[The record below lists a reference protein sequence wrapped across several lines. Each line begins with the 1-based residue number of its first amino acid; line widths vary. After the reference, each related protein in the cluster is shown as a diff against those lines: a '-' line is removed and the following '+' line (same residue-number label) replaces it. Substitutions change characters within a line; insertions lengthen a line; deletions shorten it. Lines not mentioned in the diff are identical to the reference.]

1 MRARVSIKKDRVL
14 VRASFAWKDEMNSR
28 EIDYLSRNAVLGL
41 MGMKQRRKKVLD
53 YSMGAG
59 ISLNNFL
66 KSPITKRDFLLIM
79 AQIDAI
85 FHKTRQVKLLPKNVC
100 LDVKYVFI
108 NPVTKEL
115 SFLYL
120 PVISSF
126 VGADYLGFMS
136 YIISMVKP
144 VPEQNGDFISQ
155 YAFFLRNL
163 DVYDPV
169 KIDAFIASVDRTV
182 MEMVSRNS
190 PAISKELQ
198 EKPTEASID
207 FEEDTSILE
216 SIDWDYEEDTGL
228 LSGGQ
233 ESGFSLDTDDEGTTN
248 LSDSF
253 PAAGATP
260 VNARSERPQVK
271 LIRILNGQEI
281 LVDKPVFRI
290 GKERSYVD
298 CFIADNGAIS
308 RSHADIISRNGR
320 VFICDKNSKNGTYV
334 NGSAITPE
342 TEVELFVGDSIR
354 LANEEFRF
362 CQA

>member
-1 MRARVSIKKDRVL
+1 M
-14 VRASFAWKDEMNSR
+14 
-28 EIDYLSRNAVLGL
+28 
-41 MGMKQRRKKVLD
+41 
-53 YSMGAG
+53 
-59 ISLNNFL
+59 
-66 KSPITKRDFLLIM
+66 
-79 AQIDAI
+79 
-85 FHKTRQVKLLPKNVC
+85 
-100 LDVKYVFI
+100 YV
-108 NPVTKEL
+108 
-115 SFLYL
+115 

-136 YIISMVKP
+136 YIIGMVKP
-144 VPEQNGDFISQ
+144 VSEQNGDFISQ

-169 KIDAFIASVDRTV
+169 KIDNFIASMDRTV
-182 MEMVSRNS
+182 IEMVSRNS

-198 EKPTEASID
+198 DKPTEAAVD
-207 FEEDTSILE
+207 FNEDTSILE

-233 ESGFSLDTDDEGTTN
+233 ESGFSLGDGDEGTTS
-248 LSDSF
+248 LADVVPSDG
-253 PAAGATP
+253 AAP
-260 VNARSERPQVK
+260 VNSRPRRIQVK
-271 LIRILNGQEI
+271 LIRTLNGQEI

-334 NGSAITPE
+334 NGSAIAPE
-342 TEVELFVGDSIR
+342 TEVELFPGDCVR
-354 LANEEFRF
+354 LANEEFQF
-362 CQA
+362 SQA